1 MNPHSNEP
9 PENSRL
15 NLSALSKE
23 VAAILAS
30 VHELPETRE
39 SKVQEIRRSIENGTY
54 CFDPR
59 RVAEAILGTYPQ
71 LIR

>member
-1 MNPHSNEP
+1 MNPHANKL
-9 PENSRL
+9 PESSRL

-30 VHELPETRE
+30 VNELPETRE
-39 SKVQEIRRSIENGTY
+39 SRVQEIRRSIETGTY

-59 RVAEAILGTYPQ
+59 RVAEMILGTYPW